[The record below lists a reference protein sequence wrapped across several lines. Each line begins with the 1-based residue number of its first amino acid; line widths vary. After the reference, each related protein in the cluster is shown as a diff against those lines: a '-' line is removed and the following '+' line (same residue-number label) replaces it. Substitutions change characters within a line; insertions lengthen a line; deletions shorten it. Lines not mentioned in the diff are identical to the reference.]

1 MSIEPL
7 WQVGI
12 NAHLLSR
19 QAGYRSTGI
28 HGYISN
34 LLRHL
39 PAAEGAS
46 DLRFTVFLGE
56 GQLESD
62 RSLTVMRSTW
72 PTGRPAIRILW
83 EQLALPILY
92 LRGKLAGLEP
102 RLHLLHSMAFVTPL
116 AFPWPTVITVY
127 DLSFIHFPATF
138 PTGQRAY
145 LRLFARLSCR
155 RARRVIAISESTRRD
170 LVKQWG
176 LSADRIS
183 VACPGVGEQFQPL
196 PADKVAAFR
205 ARRGLPERFILH
217 LGTLQPRKNL
227 PRLIQAYG
235 RLRGNGTSA
244 KLVLAGDKGWLYG
257 EIAAEIQKLNLQG
270 DVIMPG
276 YVEEAELP
284 YWYNAAAVLA
294 YPSLYEGFGL
304 PVVEA
309 MACQT
314 PVVTSNV
321 SSMPEAVGQAGE
333 PAALL
338 VDPQDTGALAD
349 ALHLALTDGS
359 LREELRDRGRLQAAN
374 FTWQRTA
381 TATVNAYRQ
390 ALALSGGR

>member
-7 WQVGI
+7 WRVGI

-39 PAAEGAS
+39 PAAEGAP
-46 DLRFTVFLGE
+46 DFRFIVFLGE

-62 RSLTVMRSTW
+62 RSLTVIRSAW
-72 PTGRPAIRILW
+72 PTGRPTIRILW

-116 AFPWPTVITVY
+116 AFAWPAIVTVY

-155 RARRVIAISESTRRD
+155 RARRVIATSESTRRD

-183 VACPGVGEQFQPL
+183 VAFPGVGEQFQPL

-349 ALHLALTDGS
+349 ALHLALTDDS
-359 LREELRDRGRLQAAN
+359 LRDELRDRGSLQAAS

-381 TATVNAYRQ
+381 TTTVNVYRQ
-390 ALALSGGR
+390 ALGLSGGR